1 MAPGR
6 FGRQALA
13 ERERPAP
20 EPEKGM
26 QDRWLAALQPAFPA
40 LLGQIKTSPRRAHV
54 TGPAIHINIKLMCGQ
69 NLP

>member
-1 MAPGR
+1 MAPER

-26 QDRWLAALQPAFPA
+26 QDRWLAALQPVFPA
-40 LLGQIKTSPRRAHV
+40 LLSSKNKTRQRALV
-54 TGPAIHINIKLMCGQ
+54 TGHAIHINIKLMCGQ